1 MELGLTYVGSFCMAE
16 YRFRVGDLVRVQIG
30 VLPKEGGALLDG
42 TSKSL
47 DGIYRVT
54 HFLPSLVTDE
64 PRYRI
69 KGCYGQPERVVE
81 QSFLTPVV
89 PFAQS
94 RS

>member
-1 MELGLTYVGSFCMAE
+1 MAD
-16 YRFRVGDLVRVQIG
+16 YRFGIGDLVRVQIG
-30 VLPKEGGALLDG
+30 ILPKEGGALVDG

-69 KGCYGQPERVVE
+69 RGCYGQPERVVE
-81 QSFLTPVV
+81 QSFLAPVAR
-89 PFAQS
+89 FAQPLP
-94 RS
+94 